1 VPRSRRR
8 RADRIVA
15 ASLAVALLAAACR
28 GDDGPEVDTAEVTSG
43 EVVQTV
49 AAVASLEPA
58 AKVRVEAPVGGQI
71 TRLLVEDGQRV
82 EAGDP
87 IAELS
92 SESLELQIAQAEA
105 AVRSADALTGAAGA
119 SGLDLSPLFGAFR
132 GQLEATLPPLLD
144 ALAQQAA
151 AIPDDDL
158 RDAARER
165 VADARDSYR
174 EARDGLL
181 GAEREAAA
189 QAEQATAAQRAAAAA
204 QRDQAV
210 LALEAAEGRTDDLV
224 IEAPSSGT
232 IELAPADGG
241 GAGVPDL
248 GGLAGQLGGG
258 GAGGLEGGLPDVGG
272 LLGGDGGGGEGGAS
286 GPVTEGVSLSPG
298 QLVATVYDLS
308 SFTARVDVDEI
319 DVVEVEV
326 DQAVT
331 VLVDA
336 YPDAEVRGTVAN
348 VAIAPVTGPTGGATF
363 PVTVRL
369 TRVPPDVDL
378 RVGLT
383 ASAEVEVR
391 RVDADTTVPTAA
403 LLRRGGQEVVFVL
416 DDEVAREVPVTV
428 VALGDDAAAVEGAL
442 EPGDR
447 VVTTGVETLEDGQ
460 RLDG

>member
-1 VPRSRRR
+1 
-8 RADRIVA
+8 
-15 ASLAVALLAAACR
+15 
-28 GDDGPEVDTAEVTSG
+28 
-43 EVVQTV
+43 VVC
-49 AAVASLEPA
+49 
-58 AKVRVEAPVGGQI
+58 
-71 TRLLVEDGQRV
+71 
-82 EAGDP
+82 
-87 IAELS
+87 
-92 SESLELQIAQAEA
+92 
-105 AVRSADALTGAAGA
+105 
-119 SGLDLSPLFGAFR
+119 
-132 GQLEATLPPLLD
+132 QLEATLPPLLD

-319 DVVEVEV
+319 DVVEVE
-326 DQAVT
+326 DGQAVT
-331 VLVDA
+331 GARRRLPRRRAARDTS
-336 YPDAEVRGTVAN
+336 PH
-348 VAIAPVTGPTGGATF
+348 VAIAPVTGTATGGAVL
-363 PVTVRL
+363 P
-369 TRVPPDVDL
+369 
-378 RVGLT
+378 
-383 ASAEVEVR
+383 R
-391 RVDADTTVPTAA
+391 RGRDSTTGAGGRGAAGRAHRQRRGRGPARRRRHHVVPTAA
-403 LLRRGGQEVVFVL
+403 LLRRGGAEVVYV
-416 DDEVAREVPVTV
+416 VATAGAVEVPV
-428 VALGDDAAAVEGAL
+428 
-442 EPGDR
+442 DR
-447 VVTTGVETLEDGQ
+447 RWRSGRMLTPRSRERWIPASVWSPRGVETVADGDSTVTPGDAAPVLLEA
-460 RLDG
+460 RLDVERTYRLGPAW